1 MKTFKALLTLLLT
14 VGLIWALN
22 VRLPLSAPVPPLGK
36 FLDPFHG
43 FWQNCYAD
51 EPQEGLSIDGLSGP
65 VEVVYD
71 SMHIPHIYAGNEED
85 LFLAQGFV
93 TARDRLWQ
101 MEFQTHAAAGRVS
114 ELLGIGKDSAYLNYD
129 RDQRRLGMLL
139 AASNFLGMVEQD
151 PEMKKLATSFTQ
163 GINQYINSLNDK
175 TLPVEYKLLDYRPE
189 PWTNLKIG
197 LLLKSMART
206 LNSGDK
212 DVEMTNALKLL
223 GLAQLN
229 LLFPDREQVADPIVE
244 ASFRG
249 LHPRHSGSWAQRL
262 QGAALPYPG

>member
-1 MKTFKALLTLLLT
+1 MKTFKAILTLAIT
-14 VGLIWALN
+14 IGLIWALN
-22 VRLPLSAPVPPLGK
+22 TRLPLSAPVPPLGK

-51 EPQEGLSIDGLSGP
+51 GARENLTLDGLSGP
-65 VEVVYD
+65 VEEVYD
-71 SMHIPHIYAGNEED
+71 SAHIPHIYAANEED
-85 LFLAQGFV
+85 LFFAQGFV
-93 TARDRLWQ
+93 TASDRLWQ

-129 RDQRRLGMLL
+129 RDQRRLGMVL
-139 AASNFLGMVEQD
+139 AATNFLAMVEQD
-151 PEMKKLATSFTQ
+151 PEMSKLANKYTE
-163 GINQYINSLNDK
+163 GINQYISTLNDR

-206 LNSGDK
+206 LNTGDK

-223 GLAQLN
+223 GLAQLD
-229 LLFPDREQVADPIVE
+229 LLFP
-244 ASFRG
+244 
-249 LHPRHSGSWAQRL
+249 
-262 QGAALPYPG
+262 